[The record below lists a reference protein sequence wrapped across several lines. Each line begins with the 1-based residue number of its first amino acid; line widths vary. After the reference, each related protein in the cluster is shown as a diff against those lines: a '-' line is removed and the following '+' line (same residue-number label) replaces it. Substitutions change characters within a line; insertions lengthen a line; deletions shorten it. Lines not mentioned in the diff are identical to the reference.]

1 MFASPPLQ
9 FLNAARG
16 GVFSLAVSD
25 ALLDEIHRVLRDK
38 FKWSKEALDAAAANL
53 ADFTRRVHATRT
65 IDAVLADPDD
75 NRVLECAVA
84 AGSRFI
90 VTGDND
96 LLRLGSYAEIQ
107 IVKVAD
113 FLELIRPAMP

>member
-38 FKWSKEALDAAAANL
+38 FKCSKEALDAAAANL

-65 IDAVLADPDD
+65 IDAVLAGNESMAMIFYGEKMLDPL
-75 NRVLECAVA
+75 RPVLMLPEVLD
-84 AGSRFI
+84 GSKWKK
-90 VTGDND
+90 GK
-96 LLRLGSYAEIQ
+96 LLPSHCC
-107 IVKVAD
+107 
-113 FLELIRPAMP
+113 